1 MEVTLLIEAT
11 ESAFKILE
19 DARNHA
25 AGIMDTTVELMAEES
40 RVLRDKKCRAIFTG
54 AQRRKTRFHN
64 FMGTA
69 IILFIFWSLL
79 SGHFDLF
86 HLVLGKD
93 SPSFLPVPGTTTV
106 LPLAEVI
113 RGYFLTEIPE
123 LGKDQHNMFRFT
135 TGTATIREAAPPSDL
150 RVQGS
155 EEAALEATV
164 DAGPGPSTP
173 PQFVET
179 RQSVVVRILANR
191 NMPESDQGQLLR
203 ALEGQVGPRN
213 TLVGWSD
220 MFPVPGPLGL
230 SGIEGLLEL
239 LDD

>member
-86 HLVLGKD
+86 HLVLGAVCSLTVSYLFHDLLFVHVRIGNLRTMAWRFLIYIPWLLGQILIANMHVAALVLRPKMPI
-93 SPSFLPVPGTTTV
+93 SPRIIRFKTKLETDISKVTLANSITLTPGTITID
-106 LPLAEVI
+106 I
-113 RGYFLTEIPE
+113 RGDEFYVHALSHMVADDLYGGEMEDRVAHIFMEGDHLYLQDALDAARIYET
-123 LGKDQHNMFRFT
+123 LG
-135 TGTATIREAAPPSDL
+135 
-150 RVQGS
+150 V
-155 EEAALEATV
+155 
-164 DAGPGPSTP
+164 
-173 PQFVET
+173 
-179 RQSVVVRILANR
+179 
-191 NMPESDQGQLLR
+191 
-203 ALEGQVGPRN
+203 
-213 TLVGWSD
+213 
-220 MFPVPGPLGL
+220 
-230 SGIEGLLEL
+230 
-239 LDD
+239 